1 MVQIYQGT
9 SAAGKLVY
17 QLSGSKTVRNEELNV
32 TMDPSNYGTATK
44 PQGWSQITEWAKAV
58 WPRDASFRSGV
69 LECPIAA
76 GLYIKFTSD
85 IGAVDLQGFNAA
97 YYVTR
102 VTDGTAISASQ
113 VEPERSD
120 WSVRPYCSTP
130 PLPSDFLIRCWI
142 HPDTRHRHVRLGAG
156 CLRVGLWRILCT
168 GLHFLDDPDCSFRS
182 RERRQRI
189 QVASHRAAPRLA
201 DARRLAP
208 VYALSFFGRLEWTSP
223 MQTRFMGGA
232 GIRTM

>member
-1 MVQIYQGT
+1 MQIYQGT
-9 SAAGKLVY
+9 SAVGKLVY

-44 PQGWSQITEWAKAV
+44 PHGYRKSQGLSGLAER
-58 WPRDASFRSGV
+58 PSFRSGV

-85 IGAVDLQGFNAA
+85 SRAVDLQGFNAA

-120 WSVRPYCSTP
+120 WSVRPYCGTP
-130 PLPSDFLIRCWI
+130 PLPSDFLIRCWS

-223 MQTRFMGGA
+223 IQTRFMGGA

>member
-1 MVQIYQGT
+1 VQIYQGT

-44 PQGWSQITEWAKAV
+44 PHGYRKSQGRSALAER
-58 WPRDASFRSGV
+58 PSFRSGV

-85 IGAVDLQGFNAA
+85 SRAVDLQGFNAA

-120 WSVRPYCSTP
+120 WSVRPYCGTP
-130 PLPSDFLIRCWI
+130 PLSSDFLIRCWI
-142 HPDTRHRHVRLGAG
+142 IPTRVTNTSATG
-156 CLRVGLWRILCT
+156 CRRVGLWRILCT

-189 QVASHRAAPRLA
+189 QVAPHLIAPRLA
-201 DARRLAP
+201 DARRSAP
-208 VYALSFFGRLEWTSP
+208 LPALSFFGRREWTSP
-223 MQTRFMGGA
+223 IQTRFMGGA

>member
-1 MVQIYQGT
+1 
-9 SAAGKLVY
+9 
-17 QLSGSKTVRNEELNV
+17 
-32 TMDPSNYGTATK
+32 
-44 PQGWSQITEWAKAV
+44 
-58 WPRDASFRSGV
+58 V

-85 IGAVDLQGFNAA
+85 SRAVDLQGFNAA

-120 WSVRPYCSTP
+120 WSVRPYCGTP

-142 HPDTRHRHVRLGAG
+142 IPTRATDTSALVPVVLESVCGESYAQD
-156 CLRVGLWRILCT
+156 CT
-168 GLHFLDDPDCSFRS
+168 ASTTLTARS
-182 RERRQRI
+182 GVVKDGSAFKYI
-189 QVASHRAAPRLA
+189 ASHRA
-201 DARRLAP
+201 DAHRLAP
-208 VYALSFFGRLEWTSP
+208 LSALSFFGRLEWTSP

>member
-1 MVQIYQGT
+1 MQIYQGT

-32 TMDPSNYGTATK
+32 TMDPSNYGTAAK

-58 WPRDASFRSGV
+58 WPSDASFRSGV

-85 IGAVDLQGFNAA
+85 SRAVDLQGFNAA

-120 WSVRPYCSTP
+120 WSVRPYCGTP
-130 PLPSDFLIRCWI
+130 PLSSDFLIRCWI
-142 HPDTRHRHVRLGAG
+142 IPTRATDTSATG
-156 CLRVGLWRILCT
+156 CRRVGLWRILCT

-189 QVASHRAAPRLA
+189 QVAPHLIAPRLA
-201 DARRLAP
+201 DARRSAP
-208 VYALSFFGRLEWTSP
+208 LPALSFFGRREWTSP
-223 MQTRFMGGA
+223 MQTRFIGGA

>member
-1 MVQIYQGT
+1 MQIYQGT

-44 PQGWSQITEWAKAV
+44 PHGYRKSQGRSALAER
-58 WPRDASFRSGV
+58 PSFRSGV

-85 IGAVDLQGFNAA
+85 SRAVDLQGFNAA

-120 WSVRPYCSTP
+120 WSVRPYCGTL
-130 PLPSDFLIRCWI
+130 PLSSDFLIRCWI
-142 HPDTRHRHVRLGAG
+142 IPTRATDTSALVPVVVESACGESCAQD
-156 CLRVGLWRILCT
+156 CT
-168 GLHFLDDPDCSFRS
+168 SATTLT
-182 RERRQRI
+182 
-189 QVASHRAAPRLA
+189 
-201 DARRLAP
+201 AR
-208 VYALSFFGRLEWTSP
+208 FGVVKDGSA
-223 MQTRFMGGA
+223 FK
-232 GIRTM
+232 